1 MRKLFKKVLPLMALV
16 VALCCGIAMMTACS
30 EPDVV
35 FTGEVSIGGP
45 VEATLTLKGDGNC
58 IFETETEMQIPGIDD
73 LIAGMKRTGT
83 WELKDNVYAVTF
95 VEKPSD
101 KNLYPKVTLKSDYDE
116 ATKTYSIK
124 YMVPSE
130 FGARELVMTYTAE

>member
-45 VEATLTLKGDGNC
+45 VEATLT
-58 IFETETEMQIPGIDD
+58 
-73 LIAGMKRTGT
+73 
-83 WELKDNVYAVTF
+83 
-95 VEKPSD
+95 
-101 KNLYPKVTLKSDYDE
+101 
-116 ATKTYSIK
+116 
-124 YMVPSE
+124 
-130 FGARELVMTYTAE
+130 

>member
-1 MRKLFKKVLPLMALV
+1 
-16 VALCCGIAMMTACS
+16 
-30 EPDVV
+30 
-35 FTGEVSIGGP
+35 
-45 VEATLTLKGDGNC
+45 
-58 IFETETEMQIPGIDD
+58 MQIPGIDD